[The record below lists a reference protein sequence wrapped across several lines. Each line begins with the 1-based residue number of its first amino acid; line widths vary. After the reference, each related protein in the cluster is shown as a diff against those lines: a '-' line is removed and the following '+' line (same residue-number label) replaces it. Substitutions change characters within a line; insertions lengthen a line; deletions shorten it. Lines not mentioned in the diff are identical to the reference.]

1 VDVHL
6 SLMMRTVLVALCLLM
21 GVIVAPAPTTAQ
33 ADESISLAAVGDMM
47 LARSIGAALVRN
59 PLDSPFAAVAD
70 ILRDADI
77 AVGNLECAIATTG
90 IPARKAFTFRAPPQA
105 VSALAGAGFDVLSL
119 ANNHSL
125 DYGAAALVQTTG
137 SLDLADIHHVGAGL
151 NEEIAYHPQLLT
163 VKGVR
168 LAFLAYVDAPPEGR
182 FNKTL
187 WAARGIKPGVAW
199 ADPERI
205 RADVS
210 AAKLDA
216 DVVIV
221 LLHSGTEGSRTPNR
235 IQRAAAH
242 AAIDA
247 GAALVI
253 GSHPHVLQGVEYY
266 GKGVIAYSLGNFV
279 FDGFRNNDSAI
290 LLVTLRREG
299 VRELKWTPV
308 VIRKGRP
315 QVATDTQAALI
326 QRRIESM
333 TALLNR

>member
-1 VDVHL
+1 
-6 SLMMRTVLVALCLLM
+6 MRRSVLVALSVLL
-21 GVIVAPAPTTAQ
+21 GVIAVPAPTAAQ
-33 ADESISLAAVGDMM
+33 ADDTVTLAAVGDIM

-70 ILRDADI
+70 ILQSADI
-77 AVGNLECAIATTG
+77 TVGNFECAIATTG
-90 IPARKAFTFRAPPQA
+90 KPARKAFTFRAPPQA
-105 VSALAGAGFDVLSL
+105 VNALAGAGFDVLSL

-151 NEEIAYHPQLLT
+151 NEEIAYHPLLLT
-163 VKGVR
+163 VKGIR
-168 LAFLAYVDAPPEGR
+168 LALLAYVDAPPEGR
-182 FNKTL
+182 FNKAL
-187 WAARGIKPGVAW
+187 WTARGIKPGVAW

-221 LLHSGTEGSRTPNR
+221 LLHSGTEGSRVPNR
-235 IQRAAAH
+235 IQGAAAH

-266 GKGVIAYSLGNFV
+266 GKGVIVYSLGNFV

-290 LLVTLRREG
+290 LRVTLGREG
-299 VRELKWTPV
+299 VRELAWTPV
-308 VIRKGRP
+308 VIRKGQPR
-315 QVATDTQAALI
+315 VATGAQAAAIL
-326 QRRIESM
+326 RRIESM